1 MLEQAALSCEPL
13 GPCRVTAVTGA
24 EAMNTLPTFRLD
36 VLSEDGAID
45 LDAVVRAPATLALAD
60 GSGAVRETRL
70 LVVEAAHGGATR
82 DGHRYS
88 VTLSSPIALLGL
100 RSGYRIFQ
108 DMTSQEIAA
117 RLLAD
122 AGLDAD
128 IVYRLQGR
136 YGKRVYT
143 AQYGE
148 SELSFLTRLLADDGI
163 NFWLED
169 EGDRTLLVL
178 GDGDASHSGIVGDAT
193 LRFHDAAGMAPTT
206 DSFFELRRSARLCHD
221 RVSLL
226 DFDVRQ
232 PDVLIQGEAGTGPME
247 HYEHPACVL
256 NAEAAAARARSRLEQ
271 LQRRAVT
278 LEGKTTCVRLSP
290 GRVVHIEG
298 AADAWFEGRF
308 LITEVA
314 HTLTQASRN
323 DAANKAPYTCAA
335 VLVPFGGARAFRPA
349 LPESAPRA
357 AIVESVEVTGP
368 PGEEI
373 HTDDLGRVKVRFR
386 WDRSGIADDRSS
398 LWIRHLQMS
407 MGGSML
413 LPRVGWE
420 LPVLHEEGN
429 PDRPVALGRLYNG
442 GAPTPYSMPARKATS
457 TLQTATS
464 PADGT
469 THELRFADDGGQQ
482 EAFIHATKDQ
492 TVFVGGSHSVEVAAN
507 RTDDVKKSAELGIKA
522 DQTRTV
528 GGNQSVTVGADAV
541 FAVKGARSESIGGS
555 ESVGVTGTYIT
566 NVKGAYS
573 ETVGGAYA
581 LQCNQSN
588 TTVQGSFTQ
597 MIGGAMITTAGL
609 GTNQSVAAA
618 RTEAVGGARTIH
630 GASVVAEDVKGIKTI
645 TAGAASDSAGG
656 FIATNAAGISIDVGV
671 AASLTSGSTV
681 FVKGAS
687 ISITAGTLTAN
698 GGTTLSMSGGVS
710 ASGPVELDAPLVEK
724 PQTSMT
730 G

>member
-1 MLEQAALSCEPL
+1 MLEQAALSCEPF
-13 GPCRVTAVTGA
+13 GPCKVTAVRGT
-24 EAMNTLPTFRLD
+24 EAMNALPVFHLD
-36 VLSEDGAID
+36 VLSEDGAVD
-45 LDAVVRAPATLALAD
+45 LAAVVRSPATLALAD

-70 LVVEAAHGGATR
+70 IVMEAAHAAATR
-82 DGHRYS
+82 DGHRYAL
-88 VTLSSPIALLGL
+88 TLSSPLALLGL

-122 AGLDAD
+122 AGQGGDVA
-128 IVYRLQGR
+128 YRLQGR

-148 SELSFLTRLLADDGI
+148 SELAFFMRLLADDGI

-178 GDGDASHSGIVGDAT
+178 GDGDASHGGIPGDET
-193 LRFHDAAGMAPTT
+193 LRFEDASGMAHTT
-206 DSFFELRRSARLCHD
+206 DSFHELRRVARLCHD

-226 DFDVRQ
+226 DFDIRQ
-232 PDVLIQGEAGTGPME
+232 PDVLIEGQAGTGPME

-256 NAEAAAARARSRLEQ
+256 NADAAAARARSRLEQ

-278 LEGKTTCVRLSP
+278 LQGMTTCVRLSP
-290 GRVVHIEG
+290 GRVVRIEG
-298 AADAWFEGRF
+298 AADAWFEGQF
-308 LITEVA
+308 LVTAVA
-314 HTLTQASRN
+314 HALTQASRD
-323 DAANKAPYTCAA
+323 DAAKKSPYSCTATLA
-335 VLVPFGGARAFRPA
+335 PFGRGRAFRPE
-349 LPESAPRA
+349 LPPGPRT
-357 AIVESVEVTGP
+357 AIIESVEVTGP

-398 LWIRHLQMS
+398 LWIRHLQMN

-420 LPVLHEEGN
+420 LPVLYEEGN

-442 GAPTPYSMPARKATS
+442 GAPTPYSMPGRKATS

-482 EAFIHATKDQ
+482 ETFIHATKDQ
-492 TVFVGGSHSVEVAAN
+492 TVFVGGSHSVDVAAN

-528 GGNQSVTVGADAV
+528 GGSQSVTVGADAV
-541 FAVKGARSESIGGS
+541 FAVKGARTESIGGS
-555 ESVGVTGTYIT
+555 EDVGVTGTYIT

-597 MIGGAMITTAGL
+597 MVGGAMITTAGL

-618 RTEAVGGARTIH
+618 RTEAVGGARAIH
-630 GASVVAEDVKGIKTI
+630 GASVVADQVKGIKTV
-645 TAGAASDSAGG
+645 TAGAASDAAGS
-656 FIATNAAGISIDVGV
+656 FISTNAAGISIEVGS
-671 AASLTSGSTV
+671 AASISAGGMV
-681 FVKGAS
+681 FVKGAW
-687 ISITAGTLTAN
+687 IDIQAGTLAAN
-698 GGTTLSMSGGVS
+698 GGTSLSMSGGVS

-724 PQTSMT
+724 PQTSIT